1 MAWYDD
7 ILGSGVNIFGAAPPS
22 YLGGEGGLL
31 NTAEMDKLKQKSLI
45 SGLLNTGLTYL
56 AQPKNQRYGS
66 ALPYLAKAGIAGVGA
81 AQNVYDQASQEY
93 ITKAKIEELQAGKT
107 YATQLLND
115 PRVKGKPELEMLAR
129 KDPAKLFDFLNPKA
143 DIREVNGE
151 LISYNPSDKTVTS
164 VFGKPKVETI
174 EVDRGDKIDLVNKST
189 GVLISS
195 YPKSAAPQAPKELW
209 INAPV
214 TDALG
219 RSVFLPTPYGSQ
231 QGKKPIDAA
240 TGQVISDY
248 APTRTKPLLPPAIQK
263 AEDEDYEKITSA
275 NTIVRST
282 SEIINSFATGQI
294 PTSVIGKTGAY
305 LASATGINANDP
317 NVIAYK
323 DYDRFKT
330 KLVNESLRLNKGT
343 QTEGDAVRAVRELN
357 SAASPQDAIA
367 ALTQLQ
373 WYNSQAIENASK
385 NVLRRRTNS
394 GLPAPEVM
402 PEKPDIQALQI
413 PAGVDGLAI
422 VKRLPP
428 KFLEKA
434 PVQLPST
441 SIQDA
446 KLIYDALPKNARYV
460 DIDQTTGQ
468 PITNAD
474 GTFRIAVKQ

>member
-1 MAWYDD
+1 MALFDT
-7 ILGSGVNIFGAAPPS
+7 SGG
-22 YLGGEGGLL
+22 LGGLL
-31 NTAEMDKLKQKSLI
+31 GDFSDY
-45 SGLLNTGLTYL
+45 GFGVPRNTGGLIGDAERDAINKRALLSGGLNAALTYL
-56 AQPKNQRYGS
+56 ATPKNLNTGS
-66 ALPYLAKAGIAGVGA
+66 IIPYLGKAGLAGFNSSQNTVDQALNMAYRNKLLAGRDDSDKLYTVDGALVDRTGKVLYQGA
-81 AQNVYDQASQEY
+81 AKE
-93 ITKAKIEELQAGKT
+93 KERKT
-107 YATQLLND
+107 A
-115 PRVKGKPELEMLAR
+115 VVG
-129 KDPAKLFDFLNPKA
+129 
-143 DIREVNGE
+143 
-151 LISYNPSDKTVTS
+151 
-164 VFGKPKVETI
+164 
-174 EVDRGDKIDLVNKST
+174 
-189 GVLISS
+189 GVLVDANTGEKIFE
-195 YPKSAAPQAPKELW
+195 APKEPKAPKEMYEQKPTVDANGQTVYLPTVYGAQKKLP
-209 INAPV
+209 ILDMQGQPV
-214 TDALG
+214 TN
-219 RSVFLPTPYGSQ
+219 
-231 QGKKPIDAA
+231 
-240 TGQVISDY
+240 Y

-263 AEDEDYEKITSA
+263 AEDEDYASISSA

-282 SEIINSFATGQI
+282 GDIINSFATGKI

-357 SAASPQDAIA
+357 SAASPQDAIS

-413 PAGVDGLAI
+413 PAGVDGITI
-422 VKRLPP
+422 VKRLPA

-441 SIQDA
+441 SIKDA

-460 DIDQTTGQ
+460 DIDTTTGQ
-468 PITNAD
+468 PIKNAD